1 MKNIK
6 ILAGIFLIVTAFTFT
21 SCTNEPIDSAINLD
35 DFGNPTGGV
44 GSSGYYIKVTQ
55 DGAAKQWTTTQASYF
70 SLGTGTKSL
79 IIQGANGTTS
89 ISLHIT
95 NDSGNTV
102 PVAVYPLKWVSIGC
116 GYTEGANIFSSDYS
130 DFNTSAGNITITELN
145 TTNKT
150 VKGTF
155 NFIGKDNAMTST
167 KVFTNGEFSVKYI
180 DQ

>member
-6 ILAGIFLIVTAFTFT
+6 FLAGIFLIVTFF
-21 SCTNEPIDSAINLD
+21 SCTNEPIDSAIDLGAS
-35 DFGNPTGGV
+35 GNPTGDV
-44 GSSGYYIKVTQ
+44 GSLGYYIKVTQ

-102 PVAVYPLKWVSIGC
+102 PVAVYPLEWVSIGC